1 MVKPYSV
8 NHIPTKIRGRVKYR
22 QCIINPVDSEEILFD
37 QPGLMLTNLVTKVN
51 KKGQVPMVLVN
62 HTDRTVVLKRGQ
74 TLGVAEDIKYSDVFS
89 IEDNIAVENCCN
101 EVNMNNKPLE
111 GIKLDQLPKEKRQKL
126 EDLLHRYEPSLFA
139 NST

>member
-1 MVKPYSV
+1 MVQVIDKTVVKPYSV
-8 NHIPTKIRGRVKYR
+8 THIPTKIRGRVKYR

-74 TLGVAEDIKYSDVFS
+74 TLGVAEDIKYSDVCS
-89 IEDNIAVENCCN
+89 IN
-101 EVNMNNKPLE
+101 
-111 GIKLDQLPKEKRQKL
+111 
-126 EDLLHRYEPSLFA
+126 
-139 NST
+139 